1 MSLSKT
7 TTHPMK
13 GETMPEKEL
22 TLKKIENGYLVQTW
36 GDETNRTIYCED
48 LSAVNETLDALFNP
62 PAPVAD

>member
-1 MSLSKT
+1 
-7 TTHPMK
+7 MK
-13 GETMPEKEL
+13 WETMPEKEL